1 MEFILGIIALSTL
14 GWLGNNWI
22 RAKHGYDLEDEW
34 GGKSRRKEEAEGVA
48 ALREENRTL
57 RDTLARLEKRTATLE
72 TIVTDSSYG
81 VASQIEALRG
91 PTSDGGDH
99 AGVPFEIASKERV

>member
-1 MEFILGIIALSTL
+1 MRSGC
-14 GWLGNNWI
+14 GC
-22 RAKHGYDLEDEW
+22 
-34 GGKSRRKEEAEGVA
+34 GKSRRKEEAEGVA

-81 VASQIEALRG
+81 VATQIEALRG
-91 PTSDGGDH
+91 PTSNGGDH
-99 AGVPFEIASKERV
+99 AGVPLEIASKERV